1 MSENSTSMWKRASAW
16 TLLTPMMMLTSCLSV
31 SGNAI
36 CDGTQRLRDA
46 HTIALLEDA
55 GKQSLKTGVSLIAS
69 IDAACGDV

>member
-1 MSENSTSMWKRASAW
+1 
-16 TLLTPMMMLTSCLSV
+16 MMLSGCMSV

-46 HTIALLEDA
+46 HTVALLEDA
-55 GKQSLKTGVSLIAS
+55 GKQSMKTGVSLIAS